1 MHQTISA
8 ITIST
13 VNEWIAAI
21 VGIGGAVA
29 VIVAAWRLAHRRVV
43 HPVTHLFRQIDEL
56 SKVVKPNGGI
66 SLYDRVHAIGL
77 LVAQNE
83 ARSRT
88 LVESLGIGEWHSD
101 INGNCVFINS
111 AACFAT
117 NRLPD
122 EFLGRNWV
130 NVIAA
135 YDRERVERE
144 WDAAVK
150 TRRRF
155 VYRYH
160 WTKQDGT
167 AIPIRAV
174 SSPVQDGGD
183 NLTGWVALVHFENNA
198 GQED

>member
-1 MHQTISA
+1 MQAINMLTTETI
-8 ITIST
+8 
-13 VNEWIAAI
+13 NEWAVLI
-21 VGIGGAVA
+21 VGVGGAAGVL
-29 VIVAAWRLAHRRVV
+29 IAAWRFAHSKVIT
-43 HPVTHLFRQIDEL
+43 PVAQVFQQIDEL
-56 SKVVKPNGGI
+56 AKVVKPNGGT
-66 SLYDRVHAIGL
+66 SLYDRVHSIGS

-101 INGNCVFINS
+101 TNGNCIFINS

-130 NVIAA
+130 NVVAE

-144 WDAAVK
+144 WDDAVK

-167 AIPIRAV
+167 PIAIRAV
-174 SSPVQDGGD
+174 SSLVHDGIG
-183 NLTGWVALVHFENNA
+183 NLTGWVALVHFENDA